1 MSSNAHISKDPVS
14 VNSII
19 VCAFSI
25 FKNFNRECFR

>member
-19 VCAFSI
+19 ACAFSI
-25 FKNFNRECFR
+25 FKNFNREYSR